1 MEMDF
6 ATMIQAIGFPTV
18 AVIGLGIFAKDFI
31 NKAMVDSNE
40 RELRLIEANNK
51 LSDALQV
58 VADTTESATVQLNR
72 LCDRM
77 DNLED
82 KIDAFEQELRNNK

>member
-1 MEMDF
+1 MDF
-6 ATMIQAIGFPTV
+6 TTMIQAIGFPTV
-18 AVIGLGIFAKDFI
+18 AVVGLGIFAKDFI
-31 NKAMVDSNE
+31 NKAMEDSNE

-82 KIDAFEQELRNNK
+82 KIDILEQELRNNK

>member
-1 MEMDF
+1 MDF
-6 ATMIQAIGFPTV
+6 TTMIQAIGFPTV
-18 AVIGLGIFAKDFI
+18 AVVGLGIFAKDFI
-31 NKAMVDSNE
+31 NKAMEDSNE
-40 RELRLIEANNK
+40 REVRLIEANNK
-51 LSDALQV
+51 LSDALKV

-82 KIDAFEQELRNNK
+82 KIDILEQELRNNK